1 MLNLHIHKQILM
13 VFAGYDKMLNKK
25 KLTKIHW
32 NSYAFCYLGLTNSF
46 ITTFDIDHLRGL
58 DIFNILMMC
67 LLYLLNLEIARNFQY
82 LTDSLRFN

>member
-32 NSYAFCYLGLTNSF
+32 NSYAFCYLGLTNVLF
-46 ITTFDIDHLRGL
+46 RVELTFGPMSSQGI
-58 DIFNILMMC
+58 IIKC
-67 LLYLLNLEIARNFQY
+67 V
-82 LTDSLRFN
+82 TDSIE